1 MTESGN
7 PMFDF
12 SDADLKS
19 ALQRSLKATAI
30 AGVVIAV
37 VLAIAFGWQTGVL
50 LLVGAAVSVTGIW
63 EWQRLVAFINARL
76 DNQRPSAGAGRVVA
90 MFILRLILAGAA
102 LYLSLKYLNGSVYA
116 LIGGLG
122 LAVLVLTIEAV
133 RLIRS

>member
-1 MTESGN
+1 
-7 PMFDF
+7 MFDF

>member
-1 MTESGN
+1 
-7 PMFDF
+7 MFDF

-30 AGVVIAV
+30 AGGVIAV

>member
-122 LAVLVLTIEAV
+122 LAVLVLTTEAV

>member
-1 MTESGN
+1 
-7 PMFDF
+7 MFDF

-122 LAVLVLTIEAV
+122 LAVLVLTTEAV